1 MGKSQK
7 NPFSDILYPLDEG
20 FLESEVDRALC
31 SADLLVLVHIED
43 ISSEIVDSPYPW
55 ETLRIEVVCLR
66 SEVIRS
72 SRSSSTLGYSRS
84 E

>member
-1 MGKSQK
+1 MVCSIFTIFD
-7 NPFSDILYPLDEG
+7 PPYEG

-43 ISSEIVDSPYPW
+43 VSSEIVDSPYP
-55 ETLRIEVVCLR
+55 RIARGVHIICLR
-66 SEVIRS
+66 GEVICA